1 MEVLKVKG
9 IIISEKPYSET
20 SKLINVFTKEY
31 GIVGLIAKGSKSL
44 KSPLRSVTNKL
55 TYGFFQF
62 NYKKDKLSNLIC
74 VDVINPFNEIKKDLL
89 KISYASYLLELTSQV
104 VKQSNEKELFS
115 LLEESLLKIEEGF
128 DPIIITNII
137 ELKYLDYLGIK
148 PELNSCS
155 SCGSTKILTVSTSK
169 GGFVC
174 SNCHTNEKIVDKKTI
189 QVLRM
194 LYFVDISK
202 ISKIKLNENTKKEIN
217 DFINEYYDKYA
228 GLYLKSKKF
237 LKSIKNVYIN

>member
-1 MEVLKVKG
+1 MEVSKVKG
-9 IIISEKPYSET
+9 IIISEKPYKET
-20 SKLINVFTKEY
+20 SKIISLFTKEY
-31 GIVGLIAKGSKSL
+31 GIVSIMAKGAKRL
-44 KSPLRSVTNKL
+44 KSPLRSTTSKL
-55 TYGFFQF
+55 TYGYFQF
-62 NYKKDKLSNLIC
+62 NYRKDKFSNLIC
-74 VDVINPFNEIKKDLL
+74 VDVINPFNEIKKDLI

-104 VKQSNEKELFS
+104 MKQSNEKNVFN

-128 DPIIITNII
+128 DPIIITNIL

-148 PELNSCS
+148 PEFNSCS
-155 SCGSTKILTVSTSK
+155 ICGSTKILTVSTSK

-174 SNCHTNEKIVDKKTI
+174 PNCHTNEKIVDKKTI

-202 ISKIKLNENTKKEIN
+202 ISKISLNDKTKEEIN
-217 DFINEYYDKYA
+217 DFIDEYYDKYT

>member
-1 MEVLKVKG
+1 MEVSKVKG

-31 GIVGLIAKGSKSL
+31 GIVGLIAKGAKRL
-44 KSPLRSVTNKL
+44 KSPLRSVTEKL
-55 TYGFFQF
+55 TYGYFQF
-62 NYKKDKLSNLIC
+62 NYKEGKLSNLIC

-89 KISYASYLLELTSQV
+89 KISYSSYLLELTSQV
-104 VKQSNEKELFS
+104 VKQSNEKEIFT
-115 LLEESLLKIEEGF
+115 LLEESLLKIEESF
-128 DPIIITNII
+128 DPMIITNIL

-148 PELNSCS
+148 PELNSCAV
-155 SCGSTKILTVSTSK
+155 CGSTKILTVSTSK
-169 GGFVC
+169 GGFIC
-174 SNCHTNEKIVDKKTI
+174 TNCHTNEKIVDKKTI

-202 ISKIKLNENTKKEIN
+202 ISKISLSDETKTNIDN
-217 DFINEYYDKYA
+217 FINEYYDKYS

>member
-1 MEVLKVKG
+1 MEVSKVKG

-31 GIVGLIAKGSKSL
+31 GIVGIIAKGAKRL
-44 KSPLRSVTNKL
+44 KSPLRSVTEKL

-62 NYKKDKLSNLIC
+62 NYKEGKLSNLIC

-89 KISYASYLLELTSQV
+89 KISYSSYLLELTSQV
-104 VKQSNEKELFS
+104 VKQSNEKEIFS
-115 LLEESLLKIEEGF
+115 LLEASLLKIDEGY
-128 DPIIITNII
+128 DPLIITNIL

-148 PELNSCS
+148 PELNSCAV
-155 SCGSTKILTVSTSK
+155 CGSTKILTVSTSK
-169 GGFVC
+169 GGFIC
-174 SNCHTNEKIVDKKTI
+174 MNCHTNEKIVDKKTI

-194 LYFVDISK
+194 LYFVDIAK
-202 ISKIKLNENTKKEIN
+202 ISKISLNNNTKEEIDN
-217 DFINEYYDKYA
+217 FINEYYDKYA